1 MKILLVRL
9 SSMGDLIHTLPA
21 IEDLA
26 RQCPDVELHWL
37 CEAGF
42 ADIARLHP
50 FVKKIHVMKWRQWR
64 KHLFQVETW
73 QEIGRLKQALR
84 QEAFDFVLDSQ
95 GLIKSACFAKMAKS
109 PIYGLDKNSARE
121 GLVALAYAKTYAV
134 PKGKNAVWRNRELF
148 AQVFGYAIPETQVFG
163 LTVPEAG
170 RLKSLEQPYY
180 AALHATS
187 RDSKLWP
194 VENWRALL
202 QKLNEEQQCNV
213 YLPWGNETEK
223 TRAEQ
228 IADGLPFAIVC
239 NKMNLL
245 QAAYLLKHAVGIV
258 GVDTGLLHLANALEK
273 PVVGIYTDTDP
284 IKTGVQVSTV
294 AKNLGNIG
302 QIPTADLVY
311 ETLMDCVAADE
322 GSKVV

>member
-64 KHLFQVETW
+64 KHLFQSETW
-73 QEIGRLKQALR
+73 QEIGRLKQALW

-109 PIYGLDKNSARE
+109 PIYGLDKNSTRE
-121 GLVALAYAKTYAV
+121 GLAALAYAKTYAV

-148 AQVFGYAIPETQVFG
+148 AQVFGYAMPETQVFG

-170 RLKSLEQPYY
+170 RLKNLEQPYY

-194 VENWRALL
+194 VENWRVLL
-202 QKLNEEQQCNV
+202 QKLNDEQQCNI

-239 NKMNLL
+239 DKMNLL
-245 QAAYLLKHAVGIV
+245 QAAYLLKHAVGII

-284 IKTGVQVSTV
+284 IKTGVQVSAV

-311 ETLMDCVAADE
+311 QTLMDCVAADE

>member
-73 QEIGRLKQALR
+73 REIGRLKQVLR
-84 QEAFDFVLDSQ
+84 QEAFDFILDSQ

-121 GLVALAYAKTYAV
+121 GLSALAYAKTYAV

-148 AQVFGYAIPETQVFG
+148 AQVFGYAMPETQVFG

-170 RLKSLEQPYY
+170 RLKNLEQPYY

-239 NKMNLL
+239 DKMNLL

-284 IKTGVQVSTV
+284 IKTGVQVSAV

-311 ETLMDCVAADE
+311 QTLMDCVAADE